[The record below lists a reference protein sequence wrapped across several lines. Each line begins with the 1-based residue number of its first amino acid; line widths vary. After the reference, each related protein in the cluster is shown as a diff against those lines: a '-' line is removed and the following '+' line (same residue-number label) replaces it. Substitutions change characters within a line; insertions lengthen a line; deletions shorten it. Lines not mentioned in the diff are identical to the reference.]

1 MNLYVDKKEMLRYWG
16 VKGTPS
22 TIEREIAAKACD
34 MALAAAQP
42 KIIYETFDC
51 KISDSKVIIGDFH
64 ARSQK
69 LAQCLKNSK
78 SAMLLCATMGIEIDK
93 LIQRYSKINPALSL
107 AVSAA
112 GSALI
117 ETFLDNFTEKL
128 REEKAKSEL
137 ILTHRFSP
145 GFADLSLDYQ
155 KDFFEI
161 LQITR
166 RIGVVLNDSLL
177 MTPTKTVTAIIGF
190 RKDEPVLSGEQ
201 RI

>member
-16 VKGTPS
+16 IKGEPNELES
-22 TIEREIAAKACD
+22 EIADKAG
-34 MALAAAQP
+34 ALALGAAQP

-51 KISDSKVIIGDFH
+51 EICGDDVKIGDFH
-64 ARSQK
+64 AKSQK
-69 LAQCLKNSK
+69 LANCLKNSK
-78 SAMLLCATMGIEIDK
+78 CAMLLCATMGIEIDK
-93 LIQRYSKINPALSL
+93 LIAKYSKINPALSL

-117 ETFLDNFTEKL
+117 ETYLDDFTAELKAQ
-128 REEKAKSEL
+128 KAKDGL

-145 GFADLSLDYQ
+145 GFADLSLNYQ
-155 KDFFEI
+155 TDFFDI

-177 MTPTKTVTAIIGF
+177 MTPTKSVTAIIGF
-190 RKDEPVLSGEQ
+190 RKDEP
-201 RI
+201 